1 MAARLRIRSYLPG
14 NLTCTGIIKVYI
26 YIYLMMI
33 FFAIHF
39 LLVPQVYIFIY
50 KPLTRLI
57 FSYYLSTKPG
67 CFIFH
72 HSLKAAVMT
81 KQTNSRAGS
90 SWCLKMFLCLACNGT
105 DELCPG
111 ATFETARL
119 CVRVG
124 CNDLG
129 RWRDLKKLVNVYLC
143 VPTILDSMRAR
154 NAQKP
159 CKKCAELEG
168 ELEDARA
175 SIEAKKTQIS
185 HLLT

>member
-1 MAARLRIRSYLPG
+1 MVMCGVDGCQAAYTKLSSWKSHLYRHHKGL
-14 NLTCTGIIKVYI
+14 

-39 LLVPQVYIFIY
+39 LLVPQVYIFVY

-111 ATFETARL
+111 ATFETASFAYML
-119 CVRVG
+119 AAA
-124 CNDLG
+124 
-129 RWRDLKKLVNVYLC
+129 
-143 VPTILDSMRAR
+143 I
-154 NAQKP
+154 
-159 CKKCAELEG
+159 
-168 ELEDARA
+168 
-175 SIEAKKTQIS
+175 
-185 HLLT
+185 